1 MAKTLNES
9 MTEVLLLKGLK
20 HEHIIGFEEAFFTN
34 IDEKRM
40 QLNII
45 TELVEGGN
53 LFKQNQN
60 PDKRLG
66 YDDLKKAFF

>member
-1 MAKTLNES
+1 MLSK
-9 MTEVLLLKGLK
+9 LK
-20 HEHIIGFEEAFFTN
+20 HENIIGFEEAFFTN

-60 PDKRLG
+60 PDMRLG

>member
-1 MAKTLNES
+1 MNKTISEAFMLS
-9 MTEVLLLKGLK
+9 KLK

-45 TELVEGGN
+45 TELVEGGD
-53 LFKQNQN
+53 LFKQNQK
-60 PDKRLG
+60 PHMRLG
-66 YDDLKKAFF
+66 YDGLKKAFF

>member
-1 MAKTLNES
+1 MQEA
-9 MTEVLLLKGLK
+9 LLLSKLQHK
-20 HEHIIGFEEAFFTN
+20 HIIRFEEAFFTN

-45 TELVEGGN
+45 TELVEGGD

-60 PDKRLG
+60 PQKRLG
-66 YDDLKKAFF
+66 YDDLKKAFY

>member
-1 MAKTLNES
+1 MLSK
-9 MTEVLLLKGLK
+9 LK
-20 HEHIIGFEEAFFTN
+20 HENIIGFEEAFFTN

-45 TELVEGGN
+45 TELVEGGD

-60 PDKRLG
+60 PQKRLG
-66 YDDLKKAFF
+66 YDDLKKAFY